1 MIASISRRAFIQGAA
16 AGAAALS
23 IPWLGAASNAHI
35 GLPERYWLGASY
47 YPEQWPRAI
56 WAEDFARMQQLGI
69 NVIRMG
75 EFAWSSLQPNPEH
88 FDFHWLDDAIA
99 LAQAHGIKVLLG
111 VPTGSIPPWLHRLH
125 PDVLGGN
132 ERGPYTYGGRKGFAL
147 HSPAMKAAAAKI
159 IVAMAHRYAA
169 SPAVAGWQLSNE
181 SGFPFSSYGATELR
195 AFRAWLR
202 ARYGAIDSLNE
213 SWGGKFWSNAYDTW
227 DEIEFPA
234 NQAEMGF
241 KSAVQLDYR
250 RFFSD
255 SWIAWLSFESATLRS
270 GGVQQL
276 IFVNWP
282 EATWSVDIRATEPF
296 LNATAW
302 DNYGH
307 IADDGDF
314 HTQFYSAKN
323 HDMCRCSRRDSRFF
337 VAEQRSQPPANSTP
351 EAILLQ
357 TMADVAYGSFG
368 TLYFEWRPPLSGA
381 ERGYVSI
388 IERDGT
394 FGASADVLRRARMN
408 LDTLWPV
415 LQRARTQAK
424 IAMLFS
430 FDNQWDRGFVSSSDA
445 KIYSYDKNF
454 ARFYAGVKTLKQNI
468 DIIAPE
474 AALGSYAL
482 VIAPGLQMISDAA
495 AAQMEKFVRN
505 GGTLVLDQGAGT
517 RDAVGHDRPLPG
529 PGVFAEMAGVHVHA
543 TSRIDGEVPELT
555 VRFGKRIF
563 PALHDIEQVTLSGAT
578 QIAMLERAQEASL
591 PGVTM
596 HVYGKGRVVYCAAG
610 SADVGLYEALFEEIG
625 VRAGIVP
632 LLDVPPGVDV
642 VSRTTDEGDILF
654 VMNLTPVPQRIPLAH
669 KYRDALSGSS
679 VQRTLEL
686 AGFDVRVLA
695 TES

>member
-1 MIASISRRAFIQGAA
+1 
-16 AGAAALS
+16 
-23 IPWLGAASNAHI
+23 
-35 GLPERYWLGASY
+35 
-47 YPEQWPRAI
+47 
-56 WAEDFARMQQLGI
+56 MQQLGI

-75 EFAWSSLQPNPEH
+75 EFAWSSLQPDPEH

-147 HSPAMKAAAAKI
+147 HSPAMKAAAEKI
-159 IVAMAHRYAA
+159 IVAMARRYAA
-169 SPAVAGWQLSNE
+169 TPAVVGWQLSNE
-181 SGFPFSSYGATELR
+181 AGFPFTSYSAAELR
-195 AFRAWLR
+195 AFRAWLC
-202 ARYGAIDSLNE
+202 ARYGTINSLNE

-250 RFFSD
+250 RFFSA
-255 SWIAWLSFESATLRS
+255 SWIAWLRFETTTLRS
-270 GGVQQL
+270 GGVKQM

-282 EATWSVDIRATEPF
+282 EATWSVDIRASEPF

-314 HTQFYSAKN
+314 HTQFYSAMN
-323 HDMCRCSRRDSRFF
+323 HDMCRCSRKDARFF
-337 VAEQRSQPPANSTP
+337 IAEQRSQPPANSTP
-351 EAILLQ
+351 EAIRLQ

-388 IERDGT
+388 LERDGS
-394 FGASADVLRRARMN
+394 FGASVNVLRRVRME
-408 LDTLWPV
+408 LDTLWPM
-415 LQRARTQAK
+415 LQGAHTQTK
-424 IAMLFS
+424 IAMLYS
-430 FDNQWDRGFVSSSDA
+430 FDNQWDHGFVSSDRDA
-445 KIYSYDKNF
+445 KIYSYNANF
-454 ARFYAGVKTLKQNI
+454 TRFYAGVKILKQNV

-474 AALGSYAL
+474 ATLSSYAL
-482 VIAPGLQMISDAA
+482 VVAPGLQMISDAA
-495 AAQMEKFVRN
+495 LAQLKEFVQN

-517 RDAVGHDRPLPG
+517 RDAAGHDRPLPG
-529 PGVFAEMAGVHVHA
+529 PGVFAEMAGVRVHA
-543 TSRIDGEVPELT
+543 TSRIDGEVPEFT
-555 VRFGKRIF
+555 VRFGKSTF
-563 PALHDIEQVTLSGAT
+563 TTLHDIEQITLTGAT
-578 QIAMLERAQEASL
+578 EMAMLERSQEASL

-596 HVYGKGRVVYCAAG
+596 HAYGKGRVVYCAAG
-610 SADVGLYEALFEEIG
+610 SVDAALYEALFGEIG
-625 VRAGIVP
+625 IRTGIVP

-642 VSRTTDEGDILF
+642 VSRSTDEGDILF
-654 VMNLTPVPQRIPLAH
+654 VMNLTPVAQHIPLAH
-669 KYRDALSGSS
+669 RYRDALTGDS
-679 VQRTLEL
+679 VQGALDL
-686 AGFDVRVLA
+686 VGFDVRVLA